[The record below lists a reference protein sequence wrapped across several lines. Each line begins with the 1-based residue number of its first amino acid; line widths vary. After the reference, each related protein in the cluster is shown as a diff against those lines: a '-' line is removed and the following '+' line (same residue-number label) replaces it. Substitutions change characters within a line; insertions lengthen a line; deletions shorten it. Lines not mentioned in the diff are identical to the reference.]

1 MKAQLKNPH
10 FYVILSI
17 DVLLFI
23 LAYVLAYA
31 IRFDFDLAKAKEG
44 QYLLE
49 TLPLIVGIKV
59 LVFLGMGTY
68 RGMWRY
74 VSLSDL
80 VHLAKVSLV
89 SFLVEIAFV
98 LWFYR
103 FQGFSRGVFVLDC
116 ILTLMLLTGARA
128 AIRYAFQR
136 QWIDSFQSSA
146 AADSA
151 TRITIPILIVGAG
164 DAGEKTLREIL
175 DNKHL
180 CYAVRGFIDDAQ
192 AKIGKSIHGVRV
204 LGSVDDLPDIALRQG
219 VQEILIALPS
229 ATGAEKRR
237 IVDVCKRCGLR
248 FKTLPGLGEIIDEK
262 VSIKTIRDVNYED
275 LLGRPA
281 VTLDPTGINR
291 YLKDKTVLVTGAGGS
306 IGSELCRQITRFS
319 PSRLL
324 LVDSSEA
331 NLYGIQMEL
340 KHRVQYLDYVT
351 VLATVQDKRSMVS
364 LMKCYRP
371 DVVFH
376 AAAYKH
382 VPMLERNPW
391 QAVRNNIR
399 GTQCIMETSVEHGV
413 GRFILVSTDK
423 AVRPT
428 NVMGASK
435 RVCERLMHAYMGGET
450 TMMAVRF
457 GNVVGSAGS
466 VIPLFQ
472 KQIEAGGPVTVTH
485 PEVTR
490 FFMTIP
496 EASQLI
502 LQAGALGNGGE
513 IFLLEMGTPVKIA
526 DMARDLIRLSGKDPD
541 GEIEIR
547 FTGLRPGE
555 KLYEELITEGEGILT
570 TAHEKILVL
579 RANGC
584 FMGYGDQDGY
594 RNWLGERLKEL
605 YKASETFDACLIK
618 EKLKTIVPEYTEQE
632 AECIFSERAGERV
645 GV

>member
-1 MKAQLKNPH
+1 MKTQLKNPH
-10 FYVILSI
+10 FYIMLCT
-17 DVLLFI
+17 DVLLFT

-59 LVFLGMGTY
+59 LVFLSMGTY

-80 VHLAKVSLV
+80 VHLAKASLI
-89 SFLVEIAFV
+89 SFLVEIVFV
-98 LWFYR
+98 LWLYR
-103 FQGFSRGVFVLDC
+103 FQGFSRGVFVLDA
-116 ILTLMLLTGARA
+116 ILTFLLVGGSRA
-128 AIRYAFQR
+128 AIRYVFQKK
-136 QWIDSFQSSA
+136 WIHSLQASSFFSSA
-146 AADSA
+146 SDPDR
-151 TRITIPILIVGAG
+151 RITIPILIVGAG

-175 DNKHL
+175 DNTHL
-180 CYAVRGFIDDAQ
+180 NYAVKGFIDDAP
-192 AKIGKSIHGVRV
+192 AKIGKTIHGVRV
-204 LGSVDDLPDIALRQG
+204 LGPVDDLPDIALKHG
-219 VQEILIALPS
+219 VQEILIAMPS

-248 FKTLPGLGEIIDEK
+248 FKTLPGLGDIIDEK
-262 VSIKTIRDVNYED
+262 VSIKAIRDVNYED
-275 LLGRPA
+275 LLGRPP
-281 VTLDPTGINR
+281 VSLEPSGIQG
-291 YLKDKTVLVTGAGGS
+291 YLKHKTVLVTGAGGS

-319 PSRLL
+319 PARLL

-331 NLYGIQMEL
+331 NLYNIQMEL

-351 VLATVQDKRSMVS
+351 VLATVQDKRTMTS
-364 LMKCYRP
+364 LMKRYKP

-413 GRFILVSTDK
+413 ARFILVSTDK

-435 RVCERLMHAYMGGET
+435 RVCERLMHAYMSEET

-555 KLYEELITEGEGILT
+555 KLYEELITEGEGIVA
-570 TAHEKILVL
+570 TAHEKILVI

-584 FMGYGDQDGY
+584 FMGYGDQEGY

-605 YKASETFDACLIK
+605 YEASDTFDACRIK
-618 EKLKTIVPEYTEQE
+618 EKLKAIVPEYTEQE
-632 AECIFSERAGERV
+632 AECIL
-645 GV
+645 